1 MKIFYCK
8 NFKEKNKYLK
18 YQYSEKNLT
27 TERLE
32 RMKLIKEQDKRERFL
47 MSEFITMELLERMYG
62 IKEPKI
68 RGKAG
73 EKPWVN
79 QIEKINFS
87 RSYADENLVVAIE
100 VDYPIGV
107 DCATIMPKDDKVM
120 EYFFT
125 KEEKDYVASADD
137 KDLAFTVIW
146 TRKESYMKY
155 TGEGMMMQ
163 FQLLNTAPED
173 FDNDHV
179 DTVSSKLISE
189 AKLENS
195 QKIEGCYVKKD
206 DTFVENHSLFL
217 KSFVVNNTVISVTG
231 EEPSMR
237 KIAYQE
243 KRTYEEKNNRLFWKN
258 SQNLFEKNSSDGSH
272 DKTDL

>member
-8 NFKEKNKYLK
+8 NFNEKNKYLK

-27 TERLE
+27 TERIE
-32 RMKLIKEQDKRERFL
+32 RMKLIKEPDKRERFL
-47 MSEFITMELLERMYG
+47 MSEFITIELLEKMYG

-68 RGKAG
+68 LGKAG
-73 EKPWVN
+73 EKPWVD
-79 QIEKINFS
+79 QIEKINLS
-87 RSYADENLVVAIE
+87 RSYADENLVVAFE
-100 VDYPIGV
+100 VNHAIGV
-107 DCATIMPKDDKVM
+107 DCEPIKPKDNKVM

-125 KEEKDYVASADD
+125 KEERDYVTSSDD

-163 FQLLNTAPED
+163 FQLLNTAPAD
-173 FDNDHV
+173 FDKDQV
-179 DTVSSKLISE
+179 DVVSSILISE
-189 AKLENS
+189 VQLENS
-195 QKIEGCYVKKD
+195 QKIEGGYVKKD
-206 DTFVENHSLFL
+206 DAFVENHSLFV

-258 SQNLFEKNSSDGSH
+258 SQNIFEKNSDDRSD